1 VSLIDVKDHHD
12 VDDDARF
19 FYFFFPFVIGERVSL
34 GIFSVTS
41 TQFLSSMKI
50 QWIWAMCFSSL
61 LELYVSDIF
70 FCYKPRTNLV

>member
-1 VSLIDVKDHHD
+1 VSPIDVKDHHD

-41 TQFLSSMKI
+41 TQFLSFMKI
-50 QWIWAMCFSSL
+50 QWIWATWKL
-61 LELYVSDIF
+61 NKDIF
-70 FCYKPRTNLV
+70 FPLFLNCTFQIFFLL

>member
-1 VSLIDVKDHHD
+1 VSPIDVKDHHD

-41 TQFLSSMKI
+41 TQFLSFMKI
-50 QWIWAMCFSSL
+50 Q
-61 LELYVSDIF
+61 
-70 FCYKPRTNLV
+70 